1 MMQELYTWWSRTKSI
16 TLTRK
21 ELKNM
26 KTNMKKVPLIKDL
39 SEKYHEKELD
49 DLKELE
55 KKIFE

>member
-1 MMQELYTWWSRTKSI
+1 
-16 TLTRK
+16 
-21 ELKNM
+21 M